1 MIGTAHTS
9 AGILRRVQATSAA
22 RGARQL
28 TSPINRQFGR
38 AVREHR
44 LALELT
50 QRTVASRS
58 GLPVETISRIEHAR
72 GNPTLSTMEA
82 IARALGVELHE
93 LLRAP
98 SSKAG
103 PLEALVAQLTAQPRE
118 IQARALS
125 IVRALLRDRS
135 PR

>member
-1 MIGTAHTS
+1 M
-9 AGILRRVQATSAA
+9 
-22 RGARQL
+22 
-28 TSPINRQFGR
+28 TSPIIRQFGR
-38 AVREHR
+38 AVREQR

-50 QRTVASRS
+50 QRAVALRS

-98 SSKAG
+98 SSKPG
-103 PLEALVAQLTAQPRE
+103 PLEAIVAQLSHQPKE
-118 IQARALS
+118 VQARALS
-125 IVRALLRDRS
+125 IVRAFLRDRT